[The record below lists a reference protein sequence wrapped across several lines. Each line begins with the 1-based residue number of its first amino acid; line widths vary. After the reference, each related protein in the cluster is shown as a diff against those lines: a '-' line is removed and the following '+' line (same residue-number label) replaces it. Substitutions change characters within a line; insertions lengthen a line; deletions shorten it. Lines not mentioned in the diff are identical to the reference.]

1 VGRRG
6 VEIVIAYPDDRR
18 IAAEAVRHGIPEPV
32 LVRDLVRVVE
42 VLNLAAKD
50 FFSKRSVLA
59 GSMALRCFDSPRFT
73 VYDADFS
80 TSSDTVNPA
89 TAMKAKLAYSD
100 DDLEI
105 TPADLVPSDERGTAW
120 KSAPIEFTPV
130 FTSLVPDPDD
140 RSFKAD
146 VSFRGM
152 LLDGLEVPFKV
163 PYDLEILEA
172 DPAVWIMDPH
182 ETLTEKILGW
192 CAHRQVKH
200 YADLAY
206 IALVSRPR
214 DGRLIELDY
223 ARARNVL
230 DGKLSAMR
238 ELQPNSYATF
248 PNIEALINDLA
259 QKPQF
264 DSMQWA
270 KIMYLRGERDRFT
283 QAHLVAAVT
292 GILVPELRGV

>member
-1 VGRRG
+1 
-6 VEIVIAYPDDRR
+6 VIDYPDDRS
-18 IAAEAVRHGIPEPV
+18 IAAEADRHDIPEPV

-42 VLNLAAKD
+42 VLNLKAKD
-50 FFSKRSVLA
+50 FFSERSVLA

-80 TSSDTVNPA
+80 TSSQTVNPA
-89 TAMKAKLAYSD
+89 TAMKDKLAYRD

-105 TPADLVPSDERGTAW
+105 TPADLVPHDDGGTAW
-120 KSAPIEFTPV
+120 QSAPISFTPI

-163 PYDLEILEA
+163 PYELGIWKE
-172 DPAVWIMDPH
+172 DPAVFIMDPH
-182 ETLTEKILGW
+182 ETLAEKILGW

-206 IALVSRPR
+206 IALVSRPG
-214 DGRLIELDY
+214 DSRLIELNY
-223 ARARNVL
+223 ARAREVL
-230 DGKLSAMR
+230 DGKLSTLKN
-238 ELQPNSYATF
+238 LQPNIYAAF
-248 PNIEALINDLA
+248 PNIEALIDDLA
-259 QKPQF
+259 HKPQF
-264 DSMQWA
+264 NSMQWA
-270 KIMYLRGERDRFT
+270 KIMYLRNKRDRFS
-283 QAHLVAAVT
+283 QAHLAAAVM
-292 GILVPELRGV
+292 GILVPGLKGT

>member
-1 VGRRG
+1 
-6 VEIVIAYPDDRR
+6 VIDYPDDRS
-18 IAAEAVRHGIPEPV
+18 IVAEADRHDIPEPV

-42 VLNLAAKD
+42 VLNLKAKD
-50 FFSKRSVLA
+50 FFSERSVLA

-80 TSSDTVNPA
+80 TSSQTVNPA
-89 TAMKAKLAYSD
+89 TAMKDKLAYRD

-105 TPADLVPSDERGTAW
+105 TPADLVPHDDGGTAW
-120 KSAPIEFTPV
+120 QSAPISFTPI

-163 PYDLEILEA
+163 PYELGIWEE
-172 DPAVWIMDPH
+172 DPAVFIMDPH
-182 ETLTEKILGW
+182 ETLAEKILGW

-206 IALVSRPR
+206 IALVSRPGE
-214 DGRLIELDY
+214 GRLIELNY
-223 ARARNVL
+223 ARAREVL
-230 DGKLSAMR
+230 DGKLSTLKS
-238 ELQPNSYATF
+238 LQPNIYAAF
-248 PNIEALINDLA
+248 PNIEALIDDLA
-259 QKPQF
+259 DKPRF
-264 DSMQWA
+264 NSMQWA
-270 KIMYLRGERDRFT
+270 KIMYLRNKRDRFS
-283 QAHLVAAVT
+283 QAHLAAAVM
-292 GILVPELRGV
+292 GILAPGLKGT